1 MHTGLCVEGA
11 MGMGEPAI
19 AAEADEQATLAGP
32 AAPQQRIVQSD
43 GRRYSL
49 RLEPEF
55 WAALERAAREDGLR
69 LGRLVAGIAKE
80 SPQGSNLASRLRL
93 FCLEAAGRRGDRL
106 EGQLLEVS
114 RTSGDTDIGVLVD
127 ALPIPAL
134 VIGAAGEISHFNS
147 GFGRWFGPGHP
158 QLPGKQFDFF
168 MKLRTQ
174 QPFEQIRKA
183 FADRRLGM
191 ALGHIM
197 YVSPGRVAAAPCR
210 LVPVQRQPSGSHAC
224 LVMLIEN
231 RRL

>member
-1 MHTGLCVEGA
+1 MDDVI
-11 MGMGEPAI
+11 EPMAATQAAVTDI
-19 AAEADEQATLAGP
+19 AEATG
-32 AAPQQRIVQSD
+32 PQQRIVQAD

-55 WAALERAAREDGLR
+55 WSALERAAKDRGVR
-69 LGRLVAGIAKE
+69 LGRLVAGIAKDAPE
-80 SPQGSNLASRLRL
+80 GANLASRLRL
-93 FCLEAAGRRGDRL
+93 FCLDVADRRAGRLQDSL
-106 EGQLLEVS
+106 QEAT
-114 RTSGDTDIGVLVD
+114 RTSGDTDVGVLVD
-127 ALPIPAL
+127 SLPIPAI
-134 VIGAAGEISHFNS
+134 VIGGAGEINHFNS

-158 QLPGKQFDFF
+158 QLLGKPFDFF

-183 FADRRLGM
+183 FTERRLAM

-210 LVPVQRQPSGSHAC
+210 LVPVQHQPSGAHSC

-231 RRL
+231 RRI

>member
-11 MGMGEPAI
+11 MGMGEPALV
-19 AAEADEQATLAGP
+19 APAEEPTP
-32 AAPQQRIVQSD
+32 PVAPQQRIVQSD

-55 WAALERAAREDGLR
+55 WATLERAARDEGIR
-69 LGRLVAGIAKE
+69 LGRLVANVAKNAVA
-80 SPQGSNLASRLRL
+80 GSNLASRLRL
-93 FCLEAAGRRGDRL
+93 FCLESASRRSD
-106 EGQLLEVS
+106 QLLTQLQEAS
-114 RTSGDTDIGVLVD
+114 RTSGDTDIGVLVE
-127 ALPIPAL
+127 ALPIPAI
-134 VIGAAGEISHFNS
+134 VIGASGEISHFNS

-158 QLPGKQFDFF
+158 QLPGKPFDFF

-174 QPFEQIRKA
+174 QPFEQIRRA
-183 FADRRLGM
+183 FADRKLGM

-210 LVPVQRQPSGSHAC
+210 LVPVQRQSAGSHSC